1 MRRRDRTQVKI
12 DKLRT
17 RDDGSVVVDAS
28 IGRVGVLPYQQ
39 SDGSIQ
45 FEFRPP
51 EEVGAPESL
60 KSFELRPVTFF
71 DHPEQM
77 LAVDDTTDTDA
88 IKDHLTGF
96 TGGSVTF
103 DGEHVNTDIVFTGRD
118 SIDGMNQGIVELS
131 PGYQVLVVDVA
142 EAMDLPSVAA
152 SPGVWKGQ
160 TYTHVQRQIRG
171 NHVTQLKRGRQ
182 GASVS
187 LRLDSAIEMTK
198 KNDQE
203 VAPETVTLMGQTFE
217 EVPATLAAVLNALM
231 ATGVI
236 PAVASETEPPAE
248 PPAEPSSE
256 PSTSDSVPVTL
267 KSDSDKEKDMDT
279 KEREAFQAKLDAAN
293 EKVAKLEKDQE
304 KLPDSVRADI
314 SFEVNA
320 ASVLGEKPE
329 TFSGKPRREIMEA
342 VLSKKL
348 DSADFKEKS
357 DEYVQARYDILLE
370 ELDQSESTESLTKLR
385 EVSTRPMSR
394 KDLEDIHTETL
405 KNWQARGSEPLL
417 VSKEGA

>member
-1 MRRRDRTQVKI
+1 MRRRDRTQVKV

-17 RDDGSVVVDAS
+17 RDDGSVIVDAS

-39 SDGSIQ
+39 SDGSTR

-51 EEVGAPESL
+51 EEVGAAESL

-96 TGGSVTF
+96 TGSSVTF
-103 DGEHVNTDIVFTGRD
+103 DGEHVNTKIVFTGRD
-118 SIDGMNQGIVELS
+118 SIDGISGGVIELS

-171 NHVTQLKRGRQ
+171 NHVTQLRNGRQ
-182 GASVS
+182 GSTVS
-187 LRLDSAIEMTK
+187 LRLDSAIEMTVK
-198 KNDQE
+198 KDQE
-203 VAPETVTLMGQTFE
+203 MAPETVTLMGQTFE

-231 ATGVI
+231 ATGII
-236 PAVASETEPPAE
+236 PATAPEPAPAQ
-248 PPAEPSSE
+248 PSSE
-256 PSTSDSVPVTL
+256 PSASESVPVTL
-267 KSDSDKEKDMDT
+267 KSDDSNKDTDMDK

-329 TFSGKPRREIMEA
+329 TFSGKSRREIMEA
-342 VLSKKL
+342 VLSQKL
-348 DSADFKEKS
+348 DSVDFKEKS
-357 DEYVQARYDILLE
+357 DEYVQVRYDILLE
-370 ELDQSESTESLTKLR
+370 DIEQSGDTEPLTKLR
-385 EVSTRPMSR
+385 EVSTRPMNH
-394 KDLEDIHTETL
+394 KDLDDIHAETL

-417 VSKEGA
+417 VSKAGA

>member
-1 MRRRDRTQVKI
+1 MRRRDRTQVKV

-17 RDDGSVVVDAS
+17 RDDGSVIVDAS
-28 IGRVGVLPYQQ
+28 IGRVGVLPYRQ
-39 SDGSIQ
+39 SDGSTR

-51 EEVGAPESL
+51 EEVGATESL

-77 LAVDDTTDTDA
+77 LAVDDTNDTDA

-96 TGGSVTF
+96 TGSSVTF
-103 DGEHVNTDIVFTGRD
+103 DGERVNTEIVLTGRD
-118 SIDGMNQGIVELS
+118 SIDGISNGVIELS

-171 NHVTQLKRGRQ
+171 NHVTQLRNGRQ

-187 LRLDSAIEMTK
+187 LRLDSAIEMTT
-198 KNDQE
+198 KNKDQE
-203 VAPETVTLMGQTFE
+203 MPPETVTLMGQTFE

-231 ATGVI
+231 ATGII
-236 PAVASETEPPAE
+236 PATAPEPAPAQ
-248 PPAEPSSE
+248 PSSE
-256 PSTSDSVPVTL
+256 PAASNSVPVTL
-267 KSDSDKEKDMDT
+267 KSDTSNKDTDMDT

-293 EKVAKLEKDQE
+293 EKVAKLEKAQE

-329 TFSGKPRREIMEA
+329 TFSGKPRREIMES

-370 ELDQSESTESLTKLR
+370 EIEQSGDTEPLTKLR
-385 EVSTRPMSR
+385 EVSTRPIPH
-394 KDLEDIHTETL
+394 KDLEDMHAETL

-417 VSKEGA
+417 VSKAGA

>member
-12 DKLRT
+12 DKLVE

-28 IGRVGVLPYQQ
+28 ISRVGVLPYLQA
-39 SDGSIQ
+39 DGSIRQ
-45 FEFRPP
+45 EFRPP

-77 LAVDDTTDTDA
+77 LAVDDTADTDA

-96 TGGSVTF
+96 TGSSVTF
-103 DGEHVNTDIVFTGRD
+103 DGEHVNTEIVFTGRD
-118 SIDGMNQGIVELS
+118 SIDGIGDGVIELS

-171 NHVTQLKRGRQ
+171 NHVTQLKHGRQ

-187 LRLDSAIEMTK
+187 LRLDSAIEMTTK
-198 KNDQE
+198 KKDQE
-203 VAPETVTLMGQTFE
+203 VAPETITLMGQTFE

-231 ATGVI
+231 ATGII
-236 PAVASETEPPAE
+236 PATAPEPS
-248 PPAEPSSE
+248 PAEPSSE
-256 PSTSDSVPVTL
+256 PAASNSVPVTL
-267 KSDSDKEKDMDT
+267 KSDDSNKDTDMDK

-329 TFSGKPRREIMEA
+329 TFSGKPRREIMET

-357 DEYVQARYDILLE
+357 DEYVQVRYDILLE
-370 ELDQSESTESLTKLR
+370 EIEQSGDTEPLTKLR
-385 EVSTRPMSR
+385 EVSTRPMTH
-394 KDLEDIHTETL
+394 KDMDDIHAETL
-405 KNWQARGSEPLL
+405 NNWQARGSEPLL
-417 VSKEGA
+417 VSKAGA

>member
-1 MRRRDRTQVKI
+1 LRRRDRTQVKV
-12 DKLRT
+12 DKLVE

-28 IGRVGVLPYQQ
+28 ISRVGVLPYLQA
-39 SDGSIQ
+39 DGSIRQ
-45 FEFRPP
+45 EFRPP

-71 DHPEQM
+71 EHPEQM

-96 TGGSVTF
+96 TGSSVTF
-103 DGEHVNTDIVFTGRD
+103 DGEHVNTEIVFTGRD
-118 SIDGMNQGIVELS
+118 SIDGISDGVIELS

-187 LRLDSAIEMTK
+187 LRLDSAIEMTTQK
-198 KNDQE
+198 KDQE
-203 VAPETVTLMGQTFE
+203 VAPETITLMGQTFE

-231 ATGVI
+231 ATGII
-236 PAVASETEPPAE
+236 PATAPEPS
-248 PPAEPSSE
+248 PAEPSSE
-256 PSTSDSVPVTL
+256 PAASNSVPVTL
-267 KSDSDKEKDMDT
+267 KSDDSNKDTDMDK

-304 KLPDSVRADI
+304 KLPDNVRADI

-329 TFSGKPRREIMEA
+329 TFSGKPRREIMET

-370 ELDQSESTESLTKLR
+370 EIEQSGDTEPLTTLR
-385 EVSTRPMSR
+385 EVSTRPMTH
-394 KDLEDIHTETL
+394 KDMDDIHAETL

-417 VSKEGA
+417 VSKTGA

>member
-12 DKLRT
+12 DRLRT
-17 RDDGSVVVDAS
+17 RDDGSVIVDAS

-39 SDGSIQ
+39 SDGSIR

-51 EEVGAPESL
+51 EEVGDPKSL

-77 LAVDDTTDTDA
+77 LAVDDTMDTDA
-88 IKDHLTGF
+88 IRDHLTGF
-96 TGGSVTF
+96 TGSAVTF
-103 DGEHVNTDIVFTGRD
+103 DGERVNTEIVFTGRE
-118 SIDGMNQGIVELS
+118 SIDGIEHGVLQLS

-152 SPGVWKGQ
+152 SPGKWRGQ
-160 TYTHVQRQIRG
+160 PYTHVQRNIRG
-171 NHVTQLKRGRQ
+171 NHITQLKHGRQ

-198 KNDQE
+198 KTDQE
-203 VAPETVTLMGQTFE
+203 MAPETVTLMGQTFE

-231 ATGVI
+231 STGVI
-236 PAVASETEPPAE
+236 PSASAEPEPPVE
-248 PPAEPSSE
+248 PPVEPSSE

-267 KSDSDKEKDMDT
+267 KSDQEKDMDT

-293 EKVAKLEKDQE
+293 EKVTKLEKDQE
-304 KLPDSVRADI
+304 KLPDTVRADI
-314 SFEVNA
+314 SFEVTA
-320 ASVLGEKPE
+320 ASVLGEKSDK
-329 TFSGKPRREIMEA
+329 FAGKPRREIMET
-342 VLSKKL
+342 VLTAKL

-357 DEYVQARYDILLE
+357 DEYVQVRYDILLE
-370 ELDQSESTESLTKLR
+370 DLEQSEGTESLTNLR
-385 EVSTRPMSR
+385 KASSRPMSC
-394 KDLEDIHTETL
+394 KDMDDIHAETL

-417 VSKEGA
+417 VSKAGA